1 MVEETLT
8 REAVRP
14 ASVRVPALIKRN
26 TTLFALA
33 QSFNGAGMQLAY
45 GLGPLMVLALTD
57 SPGLAGLSVAL
68 LGISRFLVS
77 YPTGK
82 IMDTYGRRPG
92 ILLGQALGLVGAI
105 AVGLSM
111 SLHSAVLLV
120 VGMLVFGMG
129 MSAAQQMR
137 VAATDMFP
145 PHMRA
150 QALGYIA
157 LGSLVGMVVSPILVS
172 IAERMAPRI
181 GEDPL
186 GLPWLFVPILIVPG
200 MILVKFVRPDPMEI
214 GLKLDQYYP
223 GCIPSKP
230 HSRRHGVGFSAGGL
244 LRQLPIRFAVVCNCA
259 GQGNMAIMM
268 VLTSLVLHHHG
279 HDLAAIALSHSF
291 HSAGMF
297 AFTIP
302 LGRLA
307 DRIGR
312 RKVMVAGVATT
323 LFAAGL
329 VSFTEA
335 YWSITLGTFLVG
347 LGWAAANVAA
357 TALIADHSQT
367 EERGRA
373 IGLNDSFGGA
383 MTVLMAVVTGPLIEL
398 YGLVAAGVLA
408 ILVAL
413 MPLPLVPALLAE
425 RRRPGTGTH

>member
-1 MVEETLT
+1 MACGQCPGVIK
-8 REAVRP
+8 RAADSSKIMHQSVPRP
-14 ASVRVPALIKRN
+14 AATVVPALIKRN

-45 GLGPLMVLALTD
+45 GLGPLMVLALTG

-68 LGISRFLVS
+68 LGISRFLVA
-77 YPTGK
+77 YPVGK

-92 ILLGQALGLVGAI
+92 ILLGQALGLIGAI
-105 AVGLSM
+105 AVGS
-111 SLHSAVLLV
+111 SIAVESAGMLV
-120 VGMLVFGMG
+120 AGMLVFGMG

-157 LGSLVGMVVSPILVS
+157 LGSLVGMVISPILVN
-172 IAERMAPRI
+172 IAEAVAP
-181 GEDPL
+181 GTGQDPL
-186 GLPWLFVPILIVPG
+186 GLPWLLVPLLILPG
-200 MILVKFVRPDPMEI
+200 MLLVKFVRPDPMEI
-214 GLKLDQYYP
+214 GMRLDQYYP
-223 GCIPSKP
+223 NCAPATP
-230 HSRRHGVGFSAGGL
+230 RVARAHGSFSARTM
-244 LRQLPIRFAVVCNCA
+244 LRQLPIRLAVVCNCA

-268 VLTSLVLHHHG
+268 VLTSLVLHDHG
-279 HDLAAIALSHSF
+279 HDLASIALSHSF

-307 DRIGR
+307 DRVGR
-312 RKVMVAGVATT
+312 RTAMFAGVGTT
-323 LFAAGL
+323 LVAASL
-329 VSFTEA
+329 VAFTEA

-357 TALIADHSQT
+357 TALIADHAET

-383 MTVLMAVVTGPLIEL
+383 ITVLMAVVTGPLIEL
-398 YGLVAAGVLA
+398 YGLVAA
-408 ILVAL
+408 
-413 MPLPLVPALLAE
+413 
-425 RRRPGTGTH
+425 